1 MESGP
6 LDATSGSGQEDTHD
20 KSARTCRG
28 ISSMMVG
35 LIYYYCDG
43 IDPDKSA
50 DRKRPM
56 NKWPGG
62 TKSTVISL
70 SRGILANNQCR
81 RLDGQ

>member
-35 LIYYYCDG
+35 LIYYYCGG
-43 IDPDKSA
+43 IDRDRSA
-50 DRKRPM
+50 DRKRPTS
-56 NKWPGG
+56 KWFGE
-62 TKSTVISL
+62 TMSTVISL

-81 RLDGQ
+81 RLDRQ